1 MAAQTDTRTK
11 ILASADHLLRSRGFN
26 GFSYH
31 DISKPLGIRN
41 AAVHYHFPT
50 KADLAVAVIDRY
62 RGILRERTAAFMA
75 GDGEPVAQLDGFIDF
90 STAECCQEST
100 MCPVGALSSDYY
112 SLPEPIRSAGNRLL
126 EELLAWMTRVCTVGR
141 EQGKFH
147 FEGDPAIKGE
157 QIVASLQGARQLARF
172 RGAQAMRDI
181 AGQLRRDLGIDSSRD
196 R

>member
-1 MAAQTDTRTK
+1 
-11 ILASADHLLRSRGFN
+11 
-26 GFSYH
+26 
-31 DISKPLGIRN
+31 
-41 AAVHYHFPT
+41 
-50 KADLAVAVIDRY
+50 
-62 RGILRERTAAFMA
+62 
-75 GDGEPVAQLDGFIDF
+75 
-90 STAECCQEST
+90 

-147 FEGDPAIKGE
+147 FEGDAAIKAE

-172 RGAQAMRDI
+172 RGAQAMQDI

-196 R
+196 P